1 MRFKEPRIVTV
12 GCSSYD
18 LGLER
23 LAVRGLCTLKFLIL
37 FCPGFLVPAFLHY
50 LIPRNGL
57 KTETTNC
64 NNDRATVNGLSPC
77 PSVAE
82 TLGLCSV
89 RKRA

>member
-1 MRFKEPRIVTV
+1 MVTV
-12 GCSSYD
+12 GCSGCSF
-18 LGLER
+18 GVECR
-23 LAVRGLCTLKFLIL
+23 AVRALCTLKFLIL

-64 NNDRATVNGLSPC
+64 NNDRATVNDLSPC